1 MEKTSLTLFSREI
14 LITFLM
20 LEIPYLNEHLSTFNI
35 TTPLGISDNL
45 ANIWGKGDRP
55 VINI

>member
-1 MEKTSLTLFSREI
+1 
-14 LITFLM
+14 M